1 MSRKTLT
8 YGLAGLLASSAIVGL
23 AITSNAQANPQ
34 NSMLAQRPATRMNPS
49 QPRMM
54 MGQMDQHFIQM
65 MIPHHESAIAM
76 ADLALTRAKRPEIK
90 KLAEAIKQ
98 DQTREIQQMR
108 TWYKQWFGTEVPKM
122 SMGNMGMMGRRQGMG
137 NTGMMGRGQGMG
149 NMSMHSGMMT
159 DVDMHLD
166 TLKSAPDFDQAFI
179 REMIPHHQMAVMMSQ
194 MLLNGTNR
202 PELRNQAQSIVQSQ
216 TAEINQMRQW
226 YQAWYPNAARQS
238 QTR

>member
-8 YGLAGLLASSAIVGL
+8 YGLAGLLASSAIIGL
-23 AITSNAQANPQ
+23 VITSNAQTAPQ
-34 NSMLAQRPATRMNPS
+34 NSMLAQRPATRTNPS

-54 MGQMDQHFIQM
+54 MGQMEQHFIQM

-90 KLAEAIKQ
+90 KLAETIKQ

-122 SMGNMGMMGRRQGMG
+122 SMGNMGMMGR
-137 NTGMMGRGQGMG
+137 GQGMG
-149 NMSMHSGMMT
+149 NRGMMGHGRGMGNMSTHSGMMA
-159 DVDMHLD
+159 D
-166 TLKSAPDFDQAFI
+166 TEMQLETLRTAPDFDQAFI

-202 PELRNQAQSIVQSQ
+202 LELRRLAQSIVQSQ
-216 TAEINQMRQW
+216 TTEFNQMRQW

>member
-23 AITSNAQANPQ
+23 VIMSNAQADPQ
-34 NSMLAQRPATRMNPS
+34 NSMLAQRPATRTNPS
-49 QPRMM
+49 QPRVM

-76 ADLALTRAKRPEIK
+76 ADLALTRAKRPDIK
-90 KLAEAIKQ
+90 RLAETIKQ

-108 TWYKQWFGTEVPKM
+108 TWYKQWYGTEVPKM
-122 SMGNMGMMGRRQGMG
+122 SMGNMGMMGH
-137 NTGMMGRGQGMG
+137 GQGMG
-149 NMSMHSGMMT
+149 NMSTHSGMMA
-159 DVDMHLD
+159 D
-166 TLKSAPDFDQAFI
+166 TEMQLETLRTAPDFDQAFI

-202 PELRNQAQSIVQSQ
+202 PELRSLAQSIIQSQ

-226 YQAWYPNAARQS
+226 YQAWYPNASRQS